1 VLGYY
6 QEIDGVTYY
15 IHKSVTGL
23 DRSNAEYIF
32 RAEANNMKMISFEDD
47 EQKWTQV
54 KRYLA
59 STGI

>member
-23 DRSNAEYIF
+23 NRSNAEYIC
-32 RAEANNMKMISFEDD
+32 RTEANNMTMISFEDD
-47 EQKWTQV
+47 EQKWMKV